1 MTIRDIARLTGYSV
15 ATVSRVL
22 NGHPHVHP
30 QTRARILSVIQKN
43 GFQPHHAARALAT
56 SRTYVLG
63 LLMSDITN
71 PFYPELARGVEDAAA
86 AHGYRVILCNTDGD
100 LQKERA
106 YITSLIR
113 GRVDGLIFASVRLDD
128 SFLQHLVQQRFPLVL
143 ANRRFYGLPV
153 DSVAVDNVLGAKR
166 AVSHLISHGHER
178 IVHITGP
185 SYVSNAVERLQG
197 YREAMEEAG
206 LKVRKEWIVAGDF
219 TRRSG
224 YAKAIELLSL
234 KPRPTAIFAENDNM
248 AVGALGAAFELGLR
262 VPEDVAIVGFDD
274 IDLAGAEAIQLT
286 TVSQHTYE
294 MGEKAVSL
302 LLQRIEAGERRDP
315 IQVTLDPTLIIRRSC
330 GCQRTPAGIST
341 RDHKGRVQ
349 RDV

>member
-30 QTRARILSVIQKN
+30 QTRERILSVIERN

-56 SRTYVLG
+56 SRTSILG

-100 LQKERA
+100 LQKEHA
-106 YITSLIR
+106 YITSLMR
-113 GRVDGLIFASVRLDD
+113 GHVDGLIFASARLDD
-128 SFLQHLVQQRFPLVL
+128 SFLQHLVRHRFPLVL
-143 ANRRFYGLPV
+143 ANRRFYGLEV

-166 AVSHLISHGHER
+166 AVSHLIDHGHKR
-178 IVHITGP
+178 IAHITGP
-185 SYVSNAVERLQG
+185 SYVSNAVERLRG

-206 LKVRKEWIVAGDF
+206 LRVRREWIVMGDF

-224 YAKAIELLSL
+224 YARAMELLSL

-286 TVSQHTYE
+286 TVSQHIYE

-302 LLQRIEAGERRDP
+302 LLRQIEAGGQAEP
-315 IQVTLDPTLIIRRSC
+315 SEVILDPTLVIRRSC
-330 GCQRTPAGIST
+330 GCRGTFAGI
-341 RDHKGRVQ
+341 DAKHGKGRA
-349 RDV
+349 R